1 VCWGGELEFLE
12 LAAVGGDFLRKRA
25 RETSEAPACM
35 LTLRLSSRRQC
46 ARWESAEEVVGAAV
60 AVTEDL
66 RVAVVVVV
74 LGEDMGRAAA
84 EGITDRRHGALSRT
98 PRLPAI
104 TANQCGQTGPQ
115 CNRPMCLSKTLSKEM
130 PRGKAV
136 VSAAR
141 GTSWYSR
148 CNNQSECLIK
158 TKDARDGT
166 TTTKRT
172 QYRTVP
178 PTLNHSHTHGSRASA
193 TRAHQQGSMATS
205 SCILSHTRR
214 DAHREPAHP
223 PAL

>member
-1 VCWGGELEFLE
+1 MGIGGGGGRRGG
-12 LAAVGGDFLRKRA
+12 GGDRGSQGCSSGSRLAGGHGQGGSRGHNRQTA
-25 RETSEAPACM
+25 RRS
-35 LTLRLSSRRQC
+35 
-46 ARWESAEEVVGAAV
+46 
-60 AVTEDL
+60 
-66 RVAVVVVV
+66 
-74 LGEDMGRAAA
+74 
-84 EGITDRRHGALSRT
+84 LSRT

-104 TANQCGQTGPQ
+104 AANQCGQTGPQ

-148 CNNQSECLIK
+148 CDNQSECLIK

-172 QYRTVP
+172 QCRTVRST
-178 PTLNHSHTHGSRASA
+178 TLTHGSRAST

-214 DAHREPAHP
+214 DAHQEPAHP
-223 PAL
+223 HPPAL

>member
-60 AVTEDL
+60 AVTEDR
-66 RVAVVVVV
+66 RVAVVGVV

-104 TANQCGQTGPQ
+104 AANQCGQTGPQ

-148 CNNQSECLIK
+148 CDNQSECLIK

-172 QYRTVP
+172 QCRTVRST
-178 PTLNHSHTHGSRASA
+178 TLTHGSRAST

-214 DAHREPAHP
+214 DAHQEPAHP
-223 PAL
+223 HPPAL